1 MFYRSLVLEQI
12 SRNEMFFPT
21 YITQNP
27 PKIYCWLMEYLKGNK
42 VISQSVLFIIEALKG
57 SDVVIA
63 RSHPIADREN
73 TISDYLSKI
82 L

>member
-1 MFYRSLVLEQI
+1 
-12 SRNEMFFPT
+12 
-21 YITQNP
+21 
-27 PKIYCWLMEYLKGNK
+27 MEYLKGNK

-73 TISDYLSKI
+73 TISDFI
-82 L
+82 I